1 MIFWLLEMYAKQFEI
16 GDSICRAVN
25 HPFPFSGQHRQAS
38 DRLASD
44 VPCFGINI
52 RYLQCAA
59 AAAADDDDDDGDD
72 DDDDDDDDAFFDAS
86 VRFIQCGG
94 EQGVT
99 I

>member
-1 MIFWLLEMYAKQFEI
+1 MYAKQFEI

-59 AAAADDDDDDGDD
+59 AAAADEIGR
-72 DDDDDDDDAFFDAS
+72 AH
-86 VRFIQCGG
+86 V
-94 EQGVT
+94 
-99 I
+99 